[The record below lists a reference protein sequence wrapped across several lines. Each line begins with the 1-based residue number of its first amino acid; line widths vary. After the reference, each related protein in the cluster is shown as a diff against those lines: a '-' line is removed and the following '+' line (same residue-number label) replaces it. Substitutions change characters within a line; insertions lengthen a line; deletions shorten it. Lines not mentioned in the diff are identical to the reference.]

1 MKKLLAVS
9 VLAALT
15 TTQAHAVSL
24 GTDVDESDYRDYI
37 VRFETQDSD
46 DVKST
51 CGGLLVAGE
60 YIVTAA
66 HCVGERY
73 NDGIGNAYEWEIDQG
88 ANDAIAV
95 YQGVKYNANKK
106 TETTYQVVDFLDRDK
121 TEYEAYAEVDQ
132 VIAENPTFNLSKDAE
147 DWTKGAF
154 HYDIALL
161 KLTNKVTQ
169 VSSAAILQSYSK
181 SGDQWNAKNGD
192 SFTFRGW
199 GVDENRQSP
208 QTMQEANIYI
218 DYSDDIMASSDYIPK
233 LPRGSSNNLCTSSP
247 SSPSESCTYGT
258 FDFITLL
265 PAKDGSLPQSGD
277 SGTPLEIQ
285 PNGIYALAKGT
296 AINDTWVQFTHLS
309 WYLPSIADAINQ
321 VTTPTNV
328 SFDASEAGPQS
339 HTFAVQNLTSVNE
352 TLNPYM
358 ANANGA
364 FSLSGCDNEMLKP
377 LESCDI
383 TVTVNDGAEKTDA
396 ILYLADTNDTSLDIS
411 YKIEETDDNGSTGGV
426 TDGDDELETIGSD
439 NGGGGSFGLWS
450 LLALFGM
457 SIKRR
462 YSH

>member
-15 TTQAHAVSL
+15 TTQANAVSL

-46 DVKST
+46 GVKST

-73 NDGIGNAYEWEIDQG
+73 NDGIGSAYNWEIDQG

-121 TEYEAYAEVDQ
+121 TEDEAYAEVDQ
-132 VIAENPTFNLSKDAE
+132 VIAENPTFSLSKDAE

-161 KLTNKVTQ
+161 KLTNKVSQ
-169 VSSAAILQSYSK
+169 ASSAAMLQSYTRTT
-181 SGDQWNAKNGD
+181 DTWNVNDGD
-192 SFTFRGW
+192 SFIFRGW
-199 GVDENRQSP
+199 GRDENDATP
-208 QTMQEANIYI
+208 ETMQQTEINIDRKEEI
-218 DYSDDIMASSDYIPK
+218 WVSYIPQ
-233 LPRGSSNNLCTSSP
+233 LPRNFDNKLCTGDAA
-247 SSPSESCTYGT
+247 ESCKYGISDLIQMRPST
-258 FDFITLL
+258 
-265 PAKDGSLPQSGD
+265 AKSLPQSGD

-285 PNGIYALAKGT
+285 PNSVYALAKRT
-296 AINDTWVQFTHLS
+296 AFDDTWVQFTHLS

-339 HTFAVQNLTSVNE
+339 HTFAVQNLTSFDE
-352 TLNPYM
+352 TLNPYI
-358 ANANGA
+358 ANDNGA

-396 ILYLADTNDTSLDIS
+396 ILYLVDTNDTSLDIS
-411 YKIEETDDNGSTGGV
+411 YKIEEKDDNGSTGGV
-426 TDGDDELETIGSD
+426 TDGDDELETIDSD